1 MIISLIAA
9 VAENYVIGKDGDLP
23 WRLPA
28 DLKWFKK
35 HTVGKTCLMG
45 RKTYESLGFP
55 LPSRRIIVISSQPI
69 HGCEHASSIEKAMEM
84 AQLAESEELMI
95 LGGSG
100 LYNHFLP
107 VADRFYLTVVH
118 ATPEG
123 DTFFPAIHP
132 QDWKASLEEF
142 HPADE
147 KNLIPHTFFILERVG
162 HSSDAPSDELLA
174 DFPHI

>member
-1 MIISLIAA
+1 MVISLIAA

-35 HTVGKTCLMG
+35 HTIGKTCLMG

-55 LPSRRIIVISSQPI
+55 LPSRRIIVISSKPVQ
-69 HGCEHASSIEKAMEM
+69 GCEHASSVDQALKM
-84 AQLAESEELMI
+84 AELGESDELMI

-100 LYNHFLP
+100 LYTHFLP

-118 ATPEG
+118 DTPVG
-123 DTFFPAIHP
+123 DTFFPALFP
-132 QDWKASLEEF
+132 DDWKASFEEF

-147 KNLIPHTFFILERVG
+147 KHAIPHTFYILERVA
-162 HSSDAPSDELLA
+162 HSTEPPSEELLA
-174 DFPHI
+174 DFAHI